1 MLDVKSL
8 AVDFYLPSGKVT
20 ALKDISFTVSPGETL
35 ALVGESGCGKSLTA
49 LALMRLLPA
58 QAGMSAGDVVLDGVS
73 LPDLPE
79 DAMCRVRGAKMA
91 MIFQEPATALNP
103 VMTVGEQ
110 IAEVIRLHENPGKD
124 VVRQKV
130 LQWLT
135 RVGIDKPEER
145 IDAFPFELSGG
156 QKQRL
161 TIACALTGDERVVL
175 FDEPCSALDPISTLA
190 IEDLMRNVVKDR
202 AIVIVTH
209 NMEQASR
216 VSNRTAFFYMGD
228 MVEYGETEQIFQR
241 PNDARLNDYL
251 TGMFS

>member
-58 QAGMSAGDVVLDGVS
+58 QAGVSAGDVVLDGVS

-110 IAEVIRLHENPGKD
+110 IAEVIRLHENPGKMLSAK
-124 VVRQKV
+124 RFFSGSRASE
-130 LQWLT
+130 LT
-135 RVGIDKPEER
+135 SLK
-145 IDAFPFELSGG
+145 S
-156 QKQRL
+156 
-161 TIACALTGDERVVL
+161 ALTLSLSNFRAGKS
-175 FDEPCSALDPISTLA
+175 SAC
-190 IEDLMRNVVKDR
+190 
-202 AIVIVTH
+202 
-209 NMEQASR
+209 
-216 VSNRTAFFYMGD
+216 
-228 MVEYGETEQIFQR
+228 
-241 PNDARLNDYL
+241 
-251 TGMFS
+251 